1 MNKSAKTDD
10 QEGTIY
16 SGEYFAY
23 VRGLFAAASVLGV
36 AELCLNFDWFLGVP
50 LWLKVVRVSLTV
62 IAIGYWLGAPRY
74 DPVLRHAFKVGLL
87 FLFLRILTL
96 SHAAEPMNV
105 AFYFPVALIALMTI
119 ATTRREVWAALAICV
134 VSFLIA
140 RAGDLPVRA
149 YLGLSLV
156 SGFAG
161 YFGLSF
167 LRFRARLF
175 ELLALLKDQ
184 TRTDQLTGL
193 KNRRALQD
201 DIESGF
207 RLLESDGTGFSL
219 LLIDVDHFKK
229 VNDRY
234 GHGAGDAIL
243 KLLASEIRHDV
254 RAMDPVYAGAGTV
267 YRFGGEEFAVILP
280 NTDLEGASVAAE
292 RLRRRIH
299 AKQFQA
305 DPLESPIP
313 GGGVTISIGVAG
325 AEPGSG
331 WSEVYSAADQALY
344 RAKDLGR
351 NRVERADQ
359 QPRNG
364 DGSNLAIAG

>member
-1 MNKSAKTDD
+1 MNKSAQTGD
-10 QEGTIY
+10 QEDAIY

-23 VRGLFAAASVLGV
+23 VRGLFAAASILGV
-36 AELCLNFDWFLGVP
+36 AELGLNFDWFLGVP

-74 DPVLRHAFKVGLL
+74 DPVMRHAFKVGLL

-96 SHAAEPMNV
+96 SHAAEPLNV

-119 ATTRREVWAALAICV
+119 ATTRREIWAALVICV
-134 VSFLIA
+134 GSLLIA
-140 RAGDLPVRA
+140 RAGDL
-149 YLGLSLV
+149 L
-156 SGFAG
+156 
-161 YFGLSF
+161 
-167 LRFRARLF
+167 FRARLF
-175 ELLALLKDQ
+175 EVLALLKDQ

-254 RAMDPVYAGAGTV
+254 RAMDPVYAGASNV

-280 NTDLEGASVAAE
+280 SMDLDGASVAAE

-305 DPLESPIP
+305 DPLAAPI
-313 GGGVTISIGVAG
+313 
-325 AEPGSG
+325 
-331 WSEVYSAADQALY
+331 LY

-351 NRVERADQ
+351 NRVERADRLA
-359 QPRNG
+359 P
-364 DGSNLAIAG
+364 DVEGSNLAFAG